1 MLLGDIIKQYRE
13 EHQMSLQDFANLIG
27 TSRSYIH
34 MLEKNINPSTN
45 KPINPS
51 IETLKLLA
59 NAMNMDLEVL
69 LKKLNS
75 EQQIYLNEDEY
86 KKQFIK
92 TDSLGNPVT
101 SIPLIGTVKAGYDY
115 LAQENWIGTVDVE
128 TNLVGDGEEYFALK
142 VKGDSMAPVFIEDDV
157 VIIKRQNDC
166 ENNEYAIVLV
176 NGDEGTLKKIKKI
189 DNGIILQ
196 PLNPAYGPMIY
207 TNEEMETLP
216 VRIIGV
222 VKQLKRVF

>member
-59 NAMNMDLEVL
+59 SAMNMDLEVL

-222 VKQLKRVF
+222 VKQLKREF